1 MAKTLVQR
9 SKIFL
14 SMFEEISWQLGC
26 YQRKKK
32 AKTTHYKT
40 KQRSFIIPFLKTS
53 TFNKYYN
60 DPQ

>member
-32 AKTTHYKT
+32 AKIVYN
-40 KQRSFIIPFLKTS
+40 SFPENIYIQQVL
-53 TFNKYYN
+53 
-60 DPQ
+60 

>member
-1 MAKTLVQR
+1 
-9 SKIFL
+9 
-14 SMFEEISWQLGC
+14 MFEEISWQLGC